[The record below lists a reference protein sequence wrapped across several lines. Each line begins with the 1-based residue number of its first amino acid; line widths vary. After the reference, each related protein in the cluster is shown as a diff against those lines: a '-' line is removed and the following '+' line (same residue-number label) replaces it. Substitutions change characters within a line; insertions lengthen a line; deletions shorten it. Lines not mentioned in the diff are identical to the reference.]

1 MTGYSLEWMEDGT
14 FVEVLYTAL
23 VFFLGSDVVVRY
35 RDQLNR
41 AAYSEFT
48 VVHFFCSSIV
58 DQRKAVKFVKELAQP
73 AFITSELR
81 FVLILLSNC
90 KDVYQELQ

>member
-23 VFFLGSDVVVRY
+23 VFFLCSDVVVRY

-48 VVHFFCSSIV
+48 VLHFFCSSIV
-58 DQRKAVKFVKELAQP
+58 DQTKAVKFVKELAQP

-81 FVLILLSNC
+81 FVLLLLRNC
-90 KDVYQELQ
+90 KDVYQELK